1 MLIYYYYDYD
11 YDGGDDDDYYQ
22 DDAHPIVSNH
32 KPELERP
39 KASGERDSPML
50 NRRFIIHHLYK
61 SALKLGQI

>member
-1 MLIYYYYDYD
+1 MLIYYYFDYD
-11 YDGGDDDDYYQ
+11 YDDDDDDDDYYQ

-50 NRRFIIHHLYK
+50 CRRFIIHHL
-61 SALKLGQI
+61 